1 MSKIIKAKLLSIKS
15 RTGIFQMPDGKKIK
29 IIFPSTTLQISKML
43 SYPFKYENHYFCL
56 TERQRSRHKYF
67 TFNAEYELDDLLS
80 NIIPFSDK
88 LTLEQAEIALKMYT
102 FTTSKMGQVDCC
114 TKDFRNLYLFP
125 RNGEKTKPSLH
136 IKSEK
141 DTMDVYI
148 NDILLA
154 SFHKLMIFLDSTADK
169 YLREPIIKYVLTVKV
184 YEKIPDE
191 VFQLMQEFLNE
202 QEKAARQREEEE
214 KTESENKKRLQQQE
228 IQEFVSAVREEKS
241 K

>member
-29 IIFPSTTLQISKML
+29 IIFPSTTLYPSKML
-43 SYPFKYENHYFCL
+43 SHPFKFENHYFYLMEKQCF
-56 TERQRSRHKYF
+56 RHKYY
-67 TFNAEYELDDLLS
+67 TLDPAYGADGLLYS
-80 NIIPFSDK
+80 IIPFSDK
-88 LTLEQAEIALKMYT
+88 LTPEQAEIALKMYT
-102 FTTSKMGQVDCC
+102 LTTSKMGQVDCC

-202 QEKAARQREEEE
+202 QEKATRQREEER
-214 KTESENKKRLQQQE
+214 KVESENKKRLQQQE
-228 IQEFVSAVREEKS
+228 IQEFISAVRDK
-241 K
+241 KNK